1 MKQGNKGVA
10 EFFEEASVYFSDI
23 VGFTKLASESQPM
36 EVVGLL
42 NDLYGALDVVIARHH
57 VYKVYLSNTFPT
69 TSTVGHIVNYP
80 SLFLLSRFVQTGNF
94 IKHNL
99 LGPIS
104 SYLFRHL
111 SLFGSISNRNQPEDP
126 QQSACL
132 R

>member
-36 EVVGLL
+36 QVVGLL

-80 SLFLLSRFVQTGNF
+80 
-94 IKHNL
+94 
-99 LGPIS
+99 PIS
-104 SYLFRHL
+104 FI
-111 SLFGSISNRNQPEDP
+111 SICTDWELHQAQP
-126 QQSACL
+126 L
-132 R
+132 RPF